1 MSDKACALR
10 FAVSG
15 ALTLLILFV
24 LCWVG
29 AIVWPVGPTH
39 MFIALFTA
47 APVDSTQALAIGS
60 CAALFFGAVSGIL
73 LAWTYNL
80 TRSFSRTST

>member
-10 FAVSG
+10 FGVSG
-15 ALTLLILFV
+15 ALTLFILFT
-24 LCWVG
+24 LCWLAAV
-29 AIVWPVGPTH
+29 VWPVGPTH

-47 APVDSTQALAIGS
+47 APVDSLQALAIGG
-60 CAALFFGAVSGIL
+60 CAAIFSGAVSGVL

-80 TRSFSRTST
+80 THSLSPT